1 MVFGPIRT
9 ASAVTALSALL
20 FAAIFSTVFGT
31 GIAYGQTGD
40 DDNNQTETQR
50 SILRGQ
56 VASVQMSEDGDPE
69 WIQSGIWVMRISPTD
84 DPDAPNVNLISRMA
98 MVMVNGSA
106 MHRHSIYDFE
116 LDSRVVNGTN
126 HTYEGTATVT
136 MREGPVT
143 GVPLVVEIINN
154 SVVAMTI
161 GPDEIDS
168 HFGTGPVYGTLS
180 EASQNAARG
189 ETGSST
195 GGQMPRNNAT
205 STEPSPDPDATPA
218 ADNNTSVEL
227 EGLTRESVQY
237 HSNATGY
244 LVYPENS
251 TGTLPGVVMVHEWW
265 GLNQNIKNMAETLAS
280 EGYVVLAADMYGG
293 EVATESSRAGQLAG
307 SVRNNTEEAMAN
319 LNSAVAHLSSLSN
332 VDSSRIATL
341 GWCFGGSQTMQH
353 ALNTQQ
359 PLAATVIYYGNLVTD
374 QQEVAKIT
382 WPVLG
387 VFGAE
392 DQSIPVATVD
402 QFKAALDANN
412 ISNEVY
418 VYDGVGHA
426 FANPSGDNYA
436 PEETEDAWN
445 KTVSFLERHVKTT
458 TA

>member
-1 MVFGPIRT
+1 MVFGPVRT
-9 ASAVTALSALL
+9 ASTVTGLSAML
-20 FAAIFSTVFGT
+20 FAAIFSTALGT
-31 GIAYGQTGD
+31 GIAYG
-40 DDNNQTETQR
+40 QTETQR

-56 VASVQMSEDGDPE
+56 VASVQMGEDGDPE
-69 WIQSGIWVMRISPTD
+69 WIQSGIWVMRISQTD
-84 DPDAPNVNLISRMA
+84 DPDMPDVNLISRMA

-116 LDSRVVNGTN
+116 LESHAVNGTN
-126 HTYEGTATVT
+126 HTYEGTAIVT

-161 GPDEIDS
+161 GPDEVDS

-180 EASQNAARG
+180 DASQNAARG
-189 ETGSST
+189 GTSSGET
-195 GGQMPRNNAT
+195 PRNAT
-205 STEPSPDPDATPA
+205 GTAPAPSATPA
-218 ADNNTSVEL
+218 NNTTVQL
-227 EGLTRESVQY
+227 EGLKRESVPY

-251 TGTLPGVVMVHEWW
+251 TGALPGVVMIHEWW

-293 EVATESSRAGQLAG
+293 EVATESGRAGQLAG
-307 SVRNNTEEAMAN
+307 SVQNNPQEAMAN

-341 GWCFGGSQTMQH
+341 GWCFGGGQTMQH

-359 PLAATVIYYGNLVTD
+359 PLAATIIYYGNLVTD
-374 QQEVAKIT
+374 EQQISKIS

-387 VFGAE
+387 IFGAE

-402 QFKAALDANN
+402 QFKAALDTNN
-412 ISNEVY
+412 ITNEVY

-436 PEETEDAWN
+436 PEETKDAWN
-445 KTVSFLERHVKTT
+445 KTLSFLEKHVKT
-458 TA
+458 A

>member
-1 MVFGPIRT
+1 
-9 ASAVTALSALL
+9 L
-20 FAAIFSTVFGT
+20 GT
-31 GIAYGQTGD
+31 GIAFGQTD
-40 DDNNQTETQR
+40 DDDDDDDDQTGTQQR

-56 VASVQMSEDGDPE
+56 VASVQMSEGGDPE
-69 WIQSGIWVMRISPTD
+69 WIQSGIWVMRISQTD
-84 DPDAPNVNLISRMA
+84 DPDMPNVNLISRMA

-106 MHRHSIYDFE
+106 MHSHSVYDFE
-116 LDSRVVNGTN
+116 LESHAVNGTN

-136 MREGPVT
+136 MREGPIS

-180 EASQNAARG
+180 EASQNEARG
-189 ETGSST
+189 ETSST
-195 GGQMPRNNAT
+195 GSEMPRNNAT
-205 STEPSPDPDATPA
+205 STEPAPVTPDATPA
-218 ADNNTSVEL
+218 NNTSIEL

-237 HSNATGY
+237 YSNATGY

-251 TGTLPGVVMVHEWW
+251 TGTLPAVVMVHEWW

-307 SVRNNTEEAMAN
+307 SVRNNPQEAMAN

-341 GWCFGGSQTMQH
+341 GWCFGGGQTMQH

-359 PLAATVIYYGNLVTD
+359 PLAATVIYYGTLVTD
-374 QQEVAKIT
+374 PQEVSKIS

-402 QFKAALDANN
+402 QFKATLDANN
-412 ISNEVY
+412 ITNEVY

-445 KTVSFLERHVKTT
+445 KTLSFLERHVK
-458 TA
+458 AAA